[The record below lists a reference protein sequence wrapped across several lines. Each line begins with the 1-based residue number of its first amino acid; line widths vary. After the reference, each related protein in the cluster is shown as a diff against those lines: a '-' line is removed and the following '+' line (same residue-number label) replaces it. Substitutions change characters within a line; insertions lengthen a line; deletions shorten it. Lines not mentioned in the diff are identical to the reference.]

1 MEKPALLQE
10 VAGNSRLRLAAANSG
25 ECHNPICRR
34 RIEPLPGSTDQKT
47 WRRTERK
54 YCCDKCRQSGWI
66 LARAAK
72 ILFQLEP
79 AEWFAI
85 LDAVRVKTAAPK
97 TPSNGR
103 GKRAEH

>member
-1 MEKPALLQE
+1 MSMSDRDGYIWYDGKLVP
-10 VAGNSRLRLAAANSG
+10 
-25 ECHNPICRR
+25 
-34 RIEPLPGSTDQKT
+34 
-47 WRRTERK
+47 WRSATTHVLTHSLHYGK

>member
-1 MEKPALLQE
+1 MERAAFIQE
-10 VAGNSRLRLAAANSG
+10 VAGNSRLQLAAAKFG
-25 ECHNPICRR
+25 ECHNPICRK
-34 RIEPLPGSTDQKT
+34 RIEPLPGGTAKT
-47 WRRTERK
+47 WRRTARK

-85 LDAVRVKTAAPK
+85 LDAVRVKTAVPK
-97 TPSNGR
+97 TSANGR
-103 GKRAEH
+103 GKRAVG